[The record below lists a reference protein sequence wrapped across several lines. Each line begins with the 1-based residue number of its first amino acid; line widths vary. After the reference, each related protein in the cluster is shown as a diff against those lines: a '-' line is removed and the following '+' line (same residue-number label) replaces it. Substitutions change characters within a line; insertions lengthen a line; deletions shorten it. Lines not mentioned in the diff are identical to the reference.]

1 MAQTTSSALSAAI
14 TFRVQKKVLE
24 NLRASL
30 VYADRAYA
38 DEGSFDAGIDTL
50 TFVGVPDIALNT
62 TPLTDGTTPTAKA
75 LSITTVTVSTAQYG
89 DLVSITDLAKV
100 KSPIQ
105 LVDIGAERLARQARE
120 SIDKVVRDVIAASG
134 TVYYHSGAAAGT
146 RVDIAAG
153 DLMTS
158 AELKRIRAKMFKA
171 KIPPFSDGYYRMFVH
186 PDVGYDLRTD
196 TGTGG
201 WMDANKYV
209 TNETLLRSE
218 LGRMDGFRF
227 IEVVNAPTFTSTVT
241 VYASIAVGNIKGW
254 GAGDLQT
261 LRTYHVAPGGDHNDP
276 LSQEELLG
284 WKVNFGVAAL
294 SNSYYFRV
302 ESAATAV

>member
-75 LSITTVTVSTAQYG
+75 LSITTVT
-89 DLVSITDLAKV
+89 
-100 KSPIQ
+100 
-105 LVDIGAERLARQARE
+105 
-120 SIDKVVRDVIAASG
+120 
-134 TVYYHSGAAAGT
+134 
-146 RVDIAAG
+146 
-153 DLMTS
+153 
-158 AELKRIRAKMFKA
+158 
-171 KIPPFSDGYYRMFVH
+171 
-186 PDVGYDLRTD
+186 
-196 TGTGG
+196 GG
-201 WMDANKYV
+201 WMDANKCV

-241 VYASIAVGNIKGW
+241 VYASIAVGNITGW

-261 LRTYHVAPGGDHNDP
+261 LRTYHVAPGGDHSDP

-302 ESAATAV
+302 ESAAPAGSRIKVPGCW